1 MKVKTLFLKAKRFH
15 IYKIHLILQR
25 MASRM
30 TLERIS
36 IFFSIQYSSRPP
48 RYYIAYK
55 KVVVPSLA
63 SFLYKYKCTYTEK
76 YVYIFYLYN
85 KSARNQLVIFLM

>member
-36 IFFSIQYSSRPP
+36 ILLDHHDIISRI
-48 RYYIAYK
+48 RK
-55 KVVVPSLA
+55 L
-63 SFLYKYKCTYTEK
+63 
-76 YVYIFYLYN
+76 
-85 KSARNQLVIFLM
+85 